1 MTAAFLI
8 IVMLLIYLQY
18 KKEKNIIS
26 LISVLM
32 APYAF
37 IVFLNNCFFYRFG
50 FYKIEDKTL
59 LIYSFAF
66 IIFFVGA
73 RLAYAST
80 FHYTLTEDSRGNL
93 ESYNVRKI
101 KYFLYV
107 VFFIGL
113 IKLLFAVKTGRIIS
127 EDGYMGQGF
136 VGHLL
141 ALSMALVPIVFLYWT
156 YNKKKISYLLVVIG
170 IATITFS
177 SFIKY
182 NVISL
187 VVIVFLF
194 VSMNRNEVVKKA
206 VILLVSI
213 VFIFFI
219 VNYMIDFYLQSVSVQ
234 SSFYLYHF
242 WKYCAGALINANNYY
257 NYDFVE
263 NIGIVYKLM
272 VYLCA
277 LPNMFLSLVNQ
288 RVFGWEEFDFS
299 THVIA
304 KNGQSTNVVDAITR
318 LFPSNGDVL
327 EILLWG
333 IVMFLIGFIFMRIY
347 LKEKKKALSTVL
359 PIFLTYFVFLSFFGT
374 FYMQSG
380 PWETLVWAI
389 LMPRLFCKKPD

>member
-1 MTAAFLI
+1 MTVAFLC
-8 IVMLLIYLQY
+8 IVSILIFLQY
-18 KKEKNIIS
+18 KKENNRIN

-32 APYAF
+32 APYLV
-37 IVFLNNCFFYRFG
+37 IVLFNNFFFYKFG

-59 LIYSFAF
+59 LIYSLAF

-80 FHYTLTEDSRGNL
+80 FHYTVTIDSRGNL
-93 ESYNVRKI
+93 ESYNVRKM
-101 KYFLYV
+101 KNFLYV

-113 IKLLFAVKTGRIIS
+113 TKLLFAVKTGRIIS
-127 EDGYMGQGF
+127 EEGYMGKGF

-141 ALSMALVPIVFLYWT
+141 AFSMALVPIVFLYWT
-156 YNKKKISYLLVVIG
+156 YNKKKMSYLLAVIG

-194 VSMNRNEVVKKA
+194 LSMNRKEVVKRA
-206 VILLVSI
+206 VILLVLI
-213 VFIFFI
+213 VFIIFI
-219 VNYMIDFYLQSVSVQ
+219 GNYAIGFYLQNASVQ

-242 WKYCAGALINANNYY
+242 WKYCGGALINANNYY
-257 NYDFVE
+257 NNGFVE
-263 NIGIVYKLM
+263 NIGIFYKLM
-272 VYLCA
+272 IYLCA
-277 LPNMFLSLVNQ
+277 LPNMFLSLVNE

-304 KNGQSTNVVDAITR
+304 KNGQSTNVIDAVTR
-318 LFPSNGDVL
+318 LFPSHGDIL
-327 EILLWG
+327 EVFLWV
-333 IVMFLIGFIFMRIY
+333 IVIFFIGFIFMRIY

-359 PIFLTYFVFLSFFGT
+359 PIFLTYFVFFSFFGT

-389 LMPRLFCKKPD
+389 LVPRFFIKKMD